1 MGTDKGLG
9 IKRILPKA
17 NNMGGAVGEVII
29 GTAIIAFILFPLFSS
44 VIERYLINIR
54 SQIIKD
60 AVDIT
65 NISTYVSI
73 DPEYL
78 GRNLVVHNQS
88 ETWEIYSKLLASNL
102 NLKEDLSPGDN
113 SVADGKVIVE
123 SIIIYT
129 GENPGRCPLGTDI
142 RRPGVHSLITV
153 PVKPSLYSQII
164 LNLMGKS
171 FIELRVHVD
180 SEIPVNN

>member
-1 MGTDKGLG
+1 M
-9 IKRILPKA
+9 
-17 NNMGGAVGEVII
+17 GEVII
-29 GTAIIAFILFPLFSS
+29 VAAIIVFILFPMISA
-44 VIERYLINIR
+44 VIERYLINIKL
-54 SQIIKD
+54 QIIKD

-78 GRNLVVHNQS
+78 GRNLVIHDQS
-88 ETWEIYSKLLASNL
+88 EVWEIYSKLLSSNL
-102 NLKEDLSPGDN
+102 NLKEDLSPEDN
-113 SVADGKVIVE
+113 SVAEEKVKVE

-129 GENPGRCPLGTDI
+129 GDNPEKCPLGTDI

-164 LNLMGKS
+164 LNLMGKNS
-171 FIELRVHVD
+171 IELRIHVD
-180 SEIPVNN
+180 SEVPVNN